1 MTSFFPI
8 SNLTLRYPLLIL
20 EGLAL
25 LLSIEYGIFF
35 LNRYFKNTEKGKN
48 RMISAWGVFFLCL
61 ASMLLFFIIADYFS
75 ADPYPREII
84 VNIGYL
90 FMSLGALYFVFN
102 IERELNL
109 KYKIFTIILAVLFAF
124 LAIDFFYFQLILN
137 YVIIEPSTITY
148 ICWIP
153 FVILLIIYLFKLTAK
168 IKGGKW
174 KFNVWG
180 FIGGFFVFGTAFFF
194 TADFM
199 TTLTNGIS
207 RLVGDIMILIG
218 ISSISILFIG
228 LPSFQEFDWK
238 MHMRKILIIHK
249 SGICLAD
256 YDFKEIS
263 DESVGDSQFIAGG
276 LTGISQMI
284 TEIVQER
291 DQENITKRLEVM
303 DHKDVKLIFQYGDKL
318 TAVMIVDLNLDIY
331 KFKLKKLLN
340 YVESLYSDLLED
352 WNPDNL
358 FQFRPVKGILQR
370 FFV

>member
-8 SNLTLRYPLLIL
+8 SSLTFRYPLLIL
-20 EGLAL
+20 EGLIL
-25 LLSIEYGIFF
+25 LLSIEYGVFF

-48 RMISAWGVFFLCL
+48 RMISAWGVFFLCF
-61 ASMLLFFIIADYFS
+61 ASMILFFIIGDFFS
-75 ADPYPREII
+75 ADPYPRAIF
-84 VNIGYL
+84 VNIAYL

-102 IERELNL
+102 VERELNL
-109 KYKIFTIILAVLFAF
+109 KYRIFTILLAVLFTL
-124 LAIDFFYFQLILN
+124 LAIDFFYFQLILI
-137 YVIIEPSTITY
+137 YIFIEPSTITY

-153 FVILLIIYLFKLTAK
+153 FVIILIIYLFKLTAK

-174 KFNVWG
+174 KFNIYG
-180 FIGGFFVFGTAFFF
+180 FIIGFFVFGLAFFF
-194 TADFM
+194 IADFM
-199 TTLTNGIS
+199 TVLTNAVSRLIGDVMVLVGIS
-207 RLVGDIMILIG
+207 A
-218 ISSISILFIG
+218 ISMLFIG

-238 MHMRKILIIHK
+238 KHMQKILIIHK

-256 YDFKEIS
+256 YNFEEIS
-263 DESVGDSQFIAGG
+263 DDSVGDSQFIAGG

-291 DQENITKRLEVM
+291 DQSKTKKLEIM
-303 DHKDVKLIFQYGDKL
+303 DHKDVKLIFQHGEKL
-318 TAVMIVDLNLDIY
+318 TAVMIVNVNLDIY

-340 YVESLYSDLLED
+340 YVESLYADLLED

-358 FQFRPVKGILQR
+358 FQFSPVKGILQR

>member
-8 SNLTLRYPLLIL
+8 SSLTFRYPLLIL
-20 EGLAL
+20 EGLIL
-25 LLSIEYGIFF
+25 LLSIEYGVFF

-48 RMISAWGVFFLCL
+48 RMILSWGIFFICL
-61 ASMLLFFIIADYFS
+61 FMMILFFIIADFFS
-75 ADPYPREII
+75 ADPYPREIF

-102 IERELNL
+102 VERELNF
-109 KYKIFTIILAVLFAF
+109 KYKIFSILLAVLFTF

-153 FVILLIIYLFKLTAK
+153 FIIILFIYLFKLTAK
-168 IKGGKW
+168 IKGGRW
-174 KFNVWG
+174 RFNIYG
-180 FIGGFFVFGTAFFF
+180 FMVGFFVFGSAFFL

-199 TTLTNGIS
+199 TSSTGGIS
-207 RLVGDIMILIG
+207 RLIGDIMILVG

-238 MHMRKILIIHK
+238 IHMRKILIIHK
-249 SGICLAD
+249 SGVCLAD
-256 YDFKEIS
+256 HDFKEIDDDS
-263 DESVGDSQFIAGG
+263 IGDSQFIAGG

-291 DQENITKRLEVM
+291 DQEIKTKRLEVM
-303 DHKDVKLIFQYGDKL
+303 DHKDVKLIFQYGEKL
-318 TAVMIVDLNLDIY
+318 TAVMIVDVNLDIY
-331 KFKLKKLLN
+331 KFKLKKLLD

-352 WNPDNL
+352 WNSENL